1 MGKSS
6 KLVSTRR
13 TVVTSVA
20 RNRTLAPRW
29 LVARSLSA
37 MSRVQA
43 SWRRVRKEGFTPRE
57 FRSICVAALV
67 LLGAIVVTGGL
78 VRLTGSGL
86 GCNDWPNC
94 NDTKIID
101 VSSKHAAIEQI
112 NRLFTFLV
120 SIGVALAALAAWF
133 RRPRRRD
140 LLLFSLVMLVGVPA
154 QGLVGAV
161 VVWSKLHPALVQ
173 VHFVLSMVL
182 VWAAVMMLVRSRE
195 PDNGLRVSAVV
206 PRIRR
211 RVRLLA
217 GWTTLAVLAGTVVTG
232 TGPHAGDAVNDDG
245 VACAAGAA
253 KRFFGQE
260 CDINGNALVWVT
272 RVHGTIVW
280 ITVAVA
286 FSMLWH
292 LRRLRHD
299 REVLDA
305 PLTAWLLTAIVQG
318 AIGYVQYSNG
328 LPVGVVAL
336 HLAGATVL
344 VGCTAWLWASTT
356 KVTVSAAQALD
367 ELAELVDE
375 SREEVPD

>member
-1 MGKSS
+1 
-6 KLVSTRR
+6 
-13 TVVTSVA
+13 
-20 RNRTLAPRW
+20 
-29 LVARSLSA
+29 
-37 MSRVQA
+37 MSRLRS
-43 SWRRVRKEGFTPRE
+43 SWRRVRAEGFTPTQ

-94 NDTKIID
+94 NNTKIVD

-140 LLLFSLVMLVGVPA
+140 LLLFSMVMLIGVPA

-195 PDNGLRVSAVV
+195 PDGGRRVSAVV

-217 GWTTLAVLAGTVVTG
+217 LWTTLAILAGTVVTG
-232 TGPHAGDAVNDDG
+232 TGPHAGKTLKD
-245 VACAAGAA
+245 AAGNCIVTDEAA
-253 KRFFGQE
+253 KRFFGKE
-260 CDINGNALVWVT
+260 CDINGGALVWVT

-280 ITVAVA
+280 ITVAIA
-286 FSMLWH
+286 FTLLWH

-299 REVLDA
+299 RQVLDA

-328 LPVGVVAL
+328 LPVGLVAL

-344 VGCTAWLWASTT
+344 VGCTAWLWASTS
-356 KVTVSAAQALD
+356 KVSLSAAQALN
-367 ELAELVDE
+367 ELSELVDE
-375 SREEVPD
+375 GRKEVPD

>member
-1 MGKSS
+1 M
-6 KLVSTRR
+6 
-13 TVVTSVA
+13 
-20 RNRTLAPRW
+20 
-29 LVARSLSA
+29 
-37 MSRVQA
+37 
-43 SWRRVRKEGFTPRE
+43 
-57 FRSICVAALV
+57 
-67 LLGAIVVTGGL
+67 LLGVIVVTGGL

-94 NDTKIID
+94 NDTRIVD
-101 VSSKHAAIEQI
+101 VSTKHAAIEQI

-140 LLLFSLVMLVGVPA
+140 LLLFSMVMLVGVPA

-195 PDNGLRVSAVV
+195 PDSGHRVSAVV

-217 GWTTLAVLAGTVVTG
+217 AWTTLAVLAGTVVTG
-232 TGPHAGDAVNDDG
+232 TGPHAGDAVNNDG
-245 VACAAGAA
+245 VACATGAA
-253 KRFFGQE
+253 KRFFGHE

-280 ITVAVA
+280 ITVAIA
-286 FSMLWH
+286 FSLLWH

-318 AIGYVQYSNG
+318 TIGYVQYSNG
-328 LPVGVVAL
+328 LPVGLVAL
-336 HLAGATVL
+336 HLAGATVV

-356 KVTVSAAQALD
+356 KVSVSAAQALD
-367 ELAELVDE
+367 ELAELVE
-375 SREEVPD
+375 KRREEAPD